1 MEAEAPLAA
10 RASSALSTRRATSWL
25 PPGDARLLPRS
36 PGRFLPTEGQRKGL
50 ARESAMGGT
59 NRSEKGD
66 KRGGGGFG
74 RNLCEQP
81 LIRGF
86 FLLGE
91 IITALEFA
99 QPREKHTHLCRKR
112 RGFSS
117 GCFQPISAP

>member
-66 KRGGGGFG
+66 KRGGGGLARYRAKQFF
-74 RNLCEQP
+74 
-81 LIRGF
+81 IRGSF
-86 FLLGE
+86 FFGE
-91 IITALEFA
+91 IIAALEFFH
-99 QPREKHTHLCRKR
+99 P
-112 RGFSS
+112 GV
-117 GCFQPISAP
+117 